1 MDTLFV
7 IIGVG
12 GAGVKAVDKMAI
24 PNSQKV
30 FIGGLSI
37 LYDVKSDGI
46 RLPIDEDGF
55 IEGIRPKYYRNRAI
69 EKKVEIKKAIVEAFR
84 GREIN
89 HNHKDS

>member
-12 GAGVKAVDKMAI
+12 GAGIRAVDMMDI

-30 FIGGLSI
+30 FIGSGLSI
-37 LYDVKSDGI
+37 LKEVKSDGI

-55 IEGIRPKYYRNRAI
+55 IEGNRPKYYWNRAI
-69 EKKVEIKKAIVEAFR
+69 EKKVEIKKAIVEALNR
-84 GREIN
+84 KLNRKYE
-89 HNHKDS
+89 